1 MRRGGWLFLAAAI
14 GAALAMIPVAIHL
27 DTRATQTGA
36 SAASD
41 PRPAADPS
49 YPADWSSY
57 AAPDGSFELMAP
69 GQAVARAIQTD
80 RGPGH
85 EVAFDDGRFTAA
97 WTDVPAPGSDQ
108 QLLTDEENSV
118 FHTLAGTVAD
128 EEVLSAGDAPGFG
141 LSFSLGGTSYR
152 MRGFAVQ
159 GRFFDVVAAVPSG
172 TDAVGDAERF
182 VTSLELH

>member
-1 MRRGGWLFLAAAI
+1 MSLAAAI
-14 GAALAMIPVAIHL
+14 GVALTMIPVAIHL
-27 DTRATQTGA
+27 DRRVPQTGA
-36 SAASD
+36 PATPD
-41 PRPAADPS
+41 PAPTTGGPS

-57 AAPDGSFELMAP
+57 AAPDGSFDLMAP
-69 GQAVARAIQTD
+69 GRAVTRAIQTD

-85 EVAFDDGRFTAA
+85 EVSFDGGRFTAA

-108 QLLTDEENSV
+108 QLLTAEENNV
-118 FHTLAGTVAD
+118 FHKLAGTVAE

-159 GRFFDVVAAVPSG
+159 GRFFEVVAAVPSS
-172 TDAVGDAERF
+172 TAAVRDAERF
-182 VTSLELH
+182 VTSFALH